1 MDEGVFRNAGQGR
14 VISQFKKNRAL
25 LKRVAPLGVGD
36 MLEVRGLIKKYSGVP
51 VLNGVNFALQPGQ
64 VTGYLGPNV
73 AGKSTTV
80 KILTGLI
87 QPTEGVITWN
97 GSDISKSLIE
107 YKSRLGYVPEEPLIY
122 PYLTGREYL
131 QLVGR
136 LRGIPEKALNQKVD
150 ELMNLFSLR
159 NHRHASLASY
169 SKGMQQKILISAA
182 LLHNPDLLILD
193 EPMSGL
199 DVTSALVFK
208 NLVQILARE
217 GKVIL
222 LSSHVLEVA
231 EKICS
236 RVMILHKGLLVAD
249 DSVEQ
254 LRELMDLPSLVDV
267 FSQLVIREDT
277 EQIARGIWDAV
288 RFR

>member
-1 MDEGVFRNAGQGR
+1 
-14 VISQFKKNRAL
+14 
-25 LKRVAPLGVGD
+25 
-36 MLEVRGLIKKYSGVP
+36 MLEVTGLTKKFSGVP
-51 VLNGVNFALQPGQ
+51 VLNGVSFAVNPHE
-64 VTGYLGPNV
+64 VSGYLGPNG

-87 QPTEGVITWN
+87 EPSDGSITWN
-97 GSDISKSLIE
+97 GTDISRSLVE
-107 YKSRLGYVPEEPLIY
+107 YRSRLGYVPEEPLVY

-136 LRGIPEKALNQKVD
+136 LRGIPEKRLNQKID
-150 ELMNLFSLR
+150 EMMNLFSLR
-159 NHRHASLASY
+159 SSRHAAMASY

-199 DVTSALVFK
+199 DVTSALIFR

-231 EKICS
+231 EKMCS
-236 RVMILHKGLLVAD
+236 RVMILHKGCLVAD
-249 DSVEQ
+249 DSVER
-254 LRELMDLPSLVDV
+254 LRELMDVPSLVEV
-267 FSQLVIREDT
+267 FSQLVIHEDT
-277 EQIARGIWDAV
+277 EKIAREMMEVI
-288 RFR
+288 RFS

>member
-1 MDEGVFRNAGQGR
+1 
-14 VISQFKKNRAL
+14 
-25 LKRVAPLGVGD
+25 
-36 MLEVRGLIKKYSGVP
+36 MLEVTGLTKKFSGVP
-51 VLNGVNFALQPGQ
+51 VLNGVSFAVNPHE
-64 VTGYLGPNV
+64 VSGYLGPNG

-87 QPTEGVITWN
+87 EPSDGSITWN
-97 GSDISKSLIE
+97 GTDISRSLVE
-107 YKSRLGYVPEEPLIY
+107 YRSRLGYVPEEPLVY

-136 LRGIPEKALNQKVD
+136 LRGIPEKRLNQKID
-150 ELMNLFSLR
+150 EMMNLFSLR
-159 NHRHASLASY
+159 SSRHAAMASY

-199 DVTSALVFK
+199 DVTSALIFR
-208 NLVQILARE
+208 NLVRILARE

-231 EKICS
+231 EKMCS
-236 RVMILHKGLLVAD
+236 RVMILHKGCLVAD
-249 DSVEQ
+249 DSVER
-254 LRELMDLPSLVDV
+254 LRELMDVPSLVEV
-267 FSQLVIREDT
+267 FSQLVIHEDT
-277 EQIARGIWDAV
+277 EKIAREMMEVI
-288 RFR
+288 RFS

>member
-1 MDEGVFRNAGQGR
+1 MVEGNA
-14 VISQFKKNRAL
+14 
-25 LKRVAPLGVGD
+25 
-36 MLEVRGLIKKYSGVP
+36 MLEVRGLVKKYSGVP
-51 VLNGVNFALQPGQ
+51 VLNGVSFLAKPYE
-64 VTGYLGPNV
+64 VSGYLGPNG

-87 QPTEGVITWN
+87 EPSEGTILWN
-97 GSDISKSLIE
+97 GRDISRSLIE
-107 YKSRLGYVPEEPLIY
+107 FKSRLGYVPEEPLIY

-136 LRGIPEKALNQKVD
+136 LRGIPEKTLTRKID

-159 NHRHASLASY
+159 SSRYAALSSY

-182 LLHNPDLLILD
+182 LLHDPDLLILD

-199 DVTSALVFK
+199 DVTSALVFR
-208 NLVQILARE
+208 NLVQLLASR

-231 EKICS
+231 EKMCS
-236 RVMILHKGLLVAD
+236 RVMILHKGCLVAD
-249 DSVEQ
+249 DSVER

-267 FSQLVIREDT
+267 FSELVIHEDT
-277 EQIARGIWDAV
+277 EKIARDIIEV
-288 RFR
+288 ISFS

>member
-1 MDEGVFRNAGQGR
+1 
-14 VISQFKKNRAL
+14 
-25 LKRVAPLGVGD
+25 
-36 MLEVRGLIKKYSGVP
+36 MLEVNGLVKKYSGVP
-51 VLNGVNFALQPGQ
+51 VLNGVSFVARPFQ
-64 VTGYLGPNV
+64 VSGYLGPNG

-80 KILTGLI
+80 KILTGLVEPSGGTI
-87 QPTEGVITWN
+87 KWN
-97 GSDISKSLIE
+97 GRDISRALTD
-107 YKSRLGYVPEEPLIY
+107 YKSRLGYVPEEPLVY

-136 LRGIPEKALNQKVD
+136 LRGMPEKLLSRKID

-159 NHRHASLASY
+159 ASRHASMASY

-199 DVTSALVFK
+199 DVTSALVFR
-208 NLVQILARE
+208 NLIQLLARE

-231 EKICS
+231 EKMCS
-236 RVMILHKGLLVAD
+236 RVMILHKGSLVAD

-254 LRELMDLPSLVDV
+254 LRELMNLPSLVEV

-277 EQIARGIWDAV
+277 EKIARDIMEV
-288 RFR
+288 ISFS